1 MKIVIRGTSGVTA
14 DLESLRDDFVKK
26 ASEALSLSLR
36 DVQERARG
44 HHRFTTRTG
53 LAERSIRTASA
64 RKGRTLS
71 GTVYTVL
78 DYGVY
83 LHQGTN
89 PHVIESRRKK
99 ALRWT
104 DGGKFVFARRVKHP
118 GTKKDPYIYEALDA
132 EEPVIVSRFEALA
145 ERMKL

>member
-44 HHRFTTRTG
+44 HHRFMTRTG

-89 PHVIESRRKK
+89 PHVIEPRRKK

-104 DGGKFVFARRVKHP
+104 DGGKFAFARRVKHP
-118 GTKKDPYIYEALDA
+118 GTKKDPYLYDAMDA

>member
-89 PHVIESRRKK
+89 PHVIEPRRKK

-118 GTKKDPYIYEALDA
+118 GTKKDPYLYDALDE
-132 EEPVIVSRFEALA
+132 EEPSIVSRFESLA

>member
-1 MKIVIRGTSGVTA
+1 MKIRIRGVSAVLS
-14 DLESLRDDFVKK
+14 DLEAMRDGFVRD
-26 ASEALSLSLR
+26 AEEALAISLR
-36 DVQERARG
+36 DVQERARAE
-44 HHRFTTRTG
+44 HRFTTRTG
-53 LAERSIRTASA
+53 IVERSIRTASA

-71 GTVYTVL
+71 GRCIPFWITACTFIREPIRTL
-78 DYGVY
+78 SNHG
-83 LHQGTN
+83 G
-89 PHVIESRRKK
+89 KK

-104 DGGKFVFARRVKHP
+104 DGGAFVFARRVKHP

>member
-89 PHVIESRRKK
+89 PHVIEPRRKK

>member
-1 MKIVIRGTSGVTA
+1 MKIRIRGVSAVLS
-14 DLESLRDDFVKK
+14 DLEAMRDGFVRD
-26 ASEALSLSLR
+26 AEEALAISLR
-36 DVQERARG
+36 DVQERARAE
-44 HHRFTTRTG
+44 HRFTTRTG
-53 LAERSIRTASA
+53 IVERSIRTASA

-89 PHVIESRRKK
+89 PHVIEPRRKK

-104 DGGKFVFARRVKHP
+104 DGGAFVFARRVKHP